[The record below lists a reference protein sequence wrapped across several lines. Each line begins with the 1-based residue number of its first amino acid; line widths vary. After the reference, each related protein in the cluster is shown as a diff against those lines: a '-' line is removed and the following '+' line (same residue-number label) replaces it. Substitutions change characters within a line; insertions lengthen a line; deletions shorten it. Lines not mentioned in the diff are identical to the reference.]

1 MSQANGH
8 DDRTHPLPPVATAYG
23 AAASPEIDSPAPP
36 RVPDQRGPDP
46 RAPEARARES
56 DPHAPVSEPDAS
68 VSDPHAPVVDPHARI
83 EAALA
88 ELDLERKVRL
98 LTGSGFWRTA
108 AEPAIGLREMVLC
121 DGPAGVRGE
130 RFDEREPSASLPC
143 PTALAASWD
152 EDLVERVGVLLAGE
166 ARRKGVDVVL
176 GPTVNLQRSPYA
188 GRHFECYSEDPLLSG
203 RIGAALVRGVQS
215 RGVAATVK
223 HYTANDSETERYS
236 VDVRM
241 SERALHE
248 VHLAAFEEIVRAGG
262 VWALMAAYNS
272 VDGVT
277 MTESPLLET
286 PLRTEWGFDG
296 LVVSDWFATRSTE
309 GAGRAGLDLA
319 MPGPGPDQPWGA
331 ALVAAVR
338 DGRVPERAV
347 DDKVRHLL
355 LLASRVGALDG
366 VRPPAPAPAPAPEPA
381 ALLREAAAAG
391 IVLLRDTGTA
401 LPLDPGRLRRV
412 AVLGPNAD
420 TPRIQGG
427 GSATVIPPYTIGPLA
442 GLRAALG
449 PEVRVEHAVGARIRH
464 RLPAVTEAEV
474 RDPGSGARGLRV
486 RFFGPDGD
494 VLHEE
499 LRGGGRLLWL
509 DDPIVARAVAIEA
522 VGVLEVGEDGPHR
535 IGVAG
540 VGRFRLA
547 ADNVVVVDEDLVTD
561 DPLGGILTPPERWAE
576 LDLKAGQEVELR
588 LRHEFALER
597 PGTGFVLGVDP
608 PAAHENEDLAHA
620 VAIAADAEVAIVV
633 VGSTEESDSE
643 GRDRI
648 HLSLPGRQDELIR
661 RVAEVNP
668 NTVVVLNS
676 GSPVLLPWRSEVAA
690 ILVGWFP
697 GQEFGAALADVL
709 LGRVEPGGRLPVTWP
724 AYEDDPAVLTTTP
737 IAGRLDYTEGIH
749 IGHRG
754 WARAGA
760 TPAYPFGHGLGW
772 TTWTHVAVET
782 ASSGPDFVARVTVR
796 NTGTRPGRHLIQ
808 AYLSRPDS
816 TVERPVS
823 WLASYT
829 HAEADPNTETTVD
842 LHIPARAFQHWAAG
856 KGPQTEPGTYTLHI
870 GSSSTTL
877 PLTTTLTIPSPNPA

>member
-8 DDRTHPLPPVATAYG
+8 DDRTLPPSSAEEASG
-23 AAASPEIDSPAPP
+23 AFEPLETTRIPP
-36 RVPDQRGPDP
+36 P
-46 RAPEARARES
+46 
-56 DPHAPVSEPDAS
+56 PHQPGAPDAHTLEL
-68 VSDPHAPVVDPHARI
+68 V

-88 ELDLERKVRL
+88 RLDLEARVRL

-108 AEPAIGLREMVLC
+108 AEPAIELREMVLC

-152 EDLVERVGVLLAGE
+152 ESLVERLGALLAIE
-166 ARRKGVDVVL
+166 ARRKQVDVVL

-188 GRHFECYSEDPLLSG
+188 GRHFECYSEEPLLSG
-203 RIGAALVRGVQS
+203 RVGAALVRGIQAG
-215 RGVAATVK
+215 GVAATVK

-248 VHLAAFEEIVRAGG
+248 VHLAPFEEIVRAGG

-309 GAGRAGLDLA
+309 GAGRAELDLA

-338 DGRVPERAV
+338 AGLVPAEAIER
-347 DDKVRHLL
+347 KVRRLL
-355 LLASRVGALDG
+355 LLAARVGALG
-366 VRPPAPAPAPAPEPA
+366 ALVPPAPPRPAPDAA

-391 IVLLRDTGTA
+391 MVLLHDTGTA
-401 LPLDPGRLRRV
+401 LPLTPDTLRRV
-412 AVLGPNAD
+412 AVLGPNAEVA
-420 TPRIQGG
+420 RIQGG
-427 GSATVIPPYTIGPLA
+427 GSATVIPPYAISPLA

-449 PEVRVEHAVGARIRH
+449 PDVEVTHAVGARIRH
-464 RLPAVTEAEV
+464 RLPAVTGADV
-474 RDPGSGARGLRV
+474 HDPKTGEPGLRV
-486 RFFGPDGD
+486 RFIGPDGEL
-494 VLHEE
+494 LHEE

-522 VGVLEVGEDGPHR
+522 VGVLRARIDGPHR

-540 VGRFRLA
+540 VGRFRLL
-547 ADNVVVVDEDLVTD
+547 ADGVPLVDDDLVTE
-561 DPLGGILTPPERWAE
+561 DPLGGILTPPERWAV
-576 LDLKAGQEVELR
+576 LDLAADREVELH
-588 LRHEFALER
+588 LRHDFAAER
-597 PGTGFVLGVDP
+597 PGTGFVLGVDRP
-608 PAAHENEDLAHA
+608 VAHEDAELDHA
-620 VAIAADAEVAIVV
+620 VALAAQAEVAVVV

-643 GRDRI
+643 GRDRS

-661 RVAEVNP
+661 RVAAVNS
-668 NTVVVLNS
+668 NTVVVVNS
-676 GSPVLLPWRSEVAA
+676 GSPVLLPWRADVAA
-690 ILVGWFP
+690 ILVSWFP

-709 LGRVEPGGRLPVTWP
+709 LGHREPGGRLPMTWP
-724 AYEDDPAVLTTTP
+724 AHEDDPAVLSTTP
-737 IAGRLDYTEGIH
+737 VAGRLDYAEGIH
-749 IGHRG
+749 IGYRG
-754 WARAGA
+754 WLRAGV

-772 TTWTHVAVET
+772 TTWEHLWVET
-782 ASSGPDFVARVTVR
+782 VASGADFVARVRIR
-796 NTGTRPGRHLIQ
+796 NTGPRPGRHLVQ
-808 AYLSRPDS
+808 AYLSRADGM
-816 TVERPVS
+816 VERPVL
-823 WLASYT
+823 WLAGHTWASAPAG
-829 HAEADPNTETTVD
+829 AEVTVE
-842 LHIPARAFQHWAAG
+842 LTIPARAFGHWSAESG
-856 KGPQTEPGTYTLHI
+856 RRETEPGGYTLRI
-870 GSSSTTL
+870 GGSSAEL
-877 PLTTTLTIPSPNPA
+877 PLTAKLEVGPGLRP